1 MPRLGQFTARALHGI
16 GIGAEIGAV
25 TNSFSYTWAST
36 SITTLPSYGHITYGN
51 GFYVLYPSASSVYYT
66 STNLTSWTS
75 ASNGALKTSSTTPGI
90 FTNSNHWAVFFNTST
105 FFRSLYKSS
114 DGVTWSL
121 ATATN
126 QNANF
131 TIISSGTSYLLQ
143 GNGASTSYRSDDGIN
158 WVTTTPPSSTYSN
171 AYPIT
176 WVPGG
181 NIVATNYSATTTN
194 TVLYYSTNKG
204 ASWTASNTPAGMPTA
219 GIPYW
224 SGVQSVG
231 TTAVALLGQGYNLI
245 ASSTNGGVTWSSST
259 FTTSTLIASLASNGN
274 TVFQAPYPST
284 VTTKISYSEDGIV
297 WKPVSTP
304 AGFNFIDYANGKWL
318 GHSSDDLKLYIGS
331 FK

>member
-16 GIGAEIGAV
+16 GLGIGAGTGTV
-25 TNSFSYTWAST
+25 TNSFSYTWSSS

-51 GFYVLYPSASSVYYT
+51 GFYVLYPLGSAVYYT

-75 ASNGALKTSSTTPGI
+75 ASNGALKTNPTTPGI
-90 FTNSNHWAVFFNTST
+90 FANSNHWAVFFNAST

-131 TIISSGTSYLLQ
+131 TIISSGTSYLLLGQ
-143 GNGASTSYRSDDGIN
+143 SNGASTSYRSDDGIN

-171 AYPIT
+171 YYPIT

-194 TVLYYSTNKG
+194 DVLYYSTNKANCYIKESLRTLSG
-204 ASWTASNTPAGMPTA
+204 FQNTT
-219 GIPYW
+219 
-224 SGVQSVG
+224 
-231 TTAVALLGQGYNLI
+231 
-245 ASSTNGGVTWSSST
+245 
-259 FTTSTLIASLASNGN
+259 
-274 TVFQAPYPST
+274 
-284 VTTKISYSEDGIV
+284 
-297 WKPVSTP
+297 
-304 AGFNFIDYANGKWL
+304 
-318 GHSSDDLKLYIGS
+318 
-331 FK
+331 